1 MQEHVSN
8 NIQMEQRKESIEP
21 PFNLSK
27 RVSLE
32 QKRQEGSQNLFI
44 QYCKR
49 KQDSC
54 IVVSL
59 QHKRSA
65 GNEELQLEDNH
76 MSFSWLQ
83 GTPSIHWILHHTAT
97 EQIPIMSF
105 NSVEITLEGIDHSS
119 LNKTTKDDWTW
130 VIQEDLQNLKAWQ
143 VYSVNSQWSA
153 FIVPNHY

>member
-76 MSFSWLQ
+76 MSFS
-83 GTPSIHWILHHTAT
+83 
-97 EQIPIMSF
+97 
-105 NSVEITLEGIDHSS
+105 
-119 LNKTTKDDWTW
+119 
-130 VIQEDLQNLKAWQ
+130 
-143 VYSVNSQWSA
+143 
-153 FIVPNHY
+153 